1 MQKRLFNQID
11 ESECTFE
18 CEFAVYFELERNFL
32 IHFFMSC
39 RGVRRATVIELFRVG
54 IEGEIDTQRSADY
67 GDFATMSPSRLYVSH
82 CLLIL
87 LLIFGVPFAVAVSA
101 SLRIA

>member
-32 IHFFMSC
+32 IHFLC
-39 RGVRRATVIELFRVG
+39 PVEVCGVRPSLNSSASGSRGRLIRKEVPIMVI
-54 IEGEIDTQRSADY
+54 
-67 GDFATMSPSRLYVSH
+67 FATMSPSRLYVSH

-87 LLIFGVPFAVAVSA
+87 LLISGCLLP
-101 SLRIA
+101 LR